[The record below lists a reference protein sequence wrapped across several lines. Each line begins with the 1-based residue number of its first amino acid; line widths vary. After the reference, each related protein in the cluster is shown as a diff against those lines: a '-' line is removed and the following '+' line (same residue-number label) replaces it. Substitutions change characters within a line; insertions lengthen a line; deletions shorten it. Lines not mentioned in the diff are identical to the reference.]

1 MSDSAKLQALKER
14 FEILKDTCLEDTL
27 IQLSVSE
34 NIIAATLN
42 MDVEEG
48 MKMWEYVLTK
58 YYGCEHTVDYHFFT
72 DYVVQHT
79 DDEALKTVFKTNK
92 KIRDYV
98 FLLDPY
104 ESHLDCSYFI
114 CSMVY
119 EEEFELCEELI
130 SLLMRNDNGE
140 NDPQQNLYQVL
151 HTILINTDTK
161 WQISSAGI
169 DFLQKYIPMVKDKI
183 KRADLEV
190 CMIDVVDSV
199 ENGAD
204 KGPMSFS
211 LFTSDEGYKKFMDD
225 RMKKDSYND
234 FMAERETK
242 KTSSGSSSVKKEKQ
256 IDEKTLNEYKKE
268 LDSLIGLDAVKSEID
283 DLTNLIRIQRLRKER
298 GYANVETS
306 QHLVFTGNP
315 GTGKTTVARLVG
327 KIYHALGYL
336 SKGHFVEVDRSG
348 LVAGYV
354 GQTAIK
360 TQEVIKSALGGVLFI
375 DEAYALA
382 VENIENDFGKEA
394 IETILKAMEDNR
406 DDFVVIVAGYDELM
420 HKFINSN
427 PGLKSRFN
435 KYIHFPDY
443 TGIEL
448 YGIFKSLLDKNEYSI
463 AKNADVAIKS
473 ILNQVYDSRD
483 NNFGN
488 GRTVRNYFEQ
498 LIEAH
503 ASRIVKIKNPTETDL
518 ILITIDDVREVFE
531 DSGYEIFESMNDY
544 SEGDKTDQRTWD
556 EPIEE
561 DNEVYI
567 YCGVH
572 FHNNGNIYHYRTDDS
587 TIKIGD
593 EVIVPVGD
601 SGHKRNGTVA
611 SIEYHTRAT
620 IPYPLYKTKTI
631 AGKAEEE
638 Y

>member
-48 MKMWEYVLTK
+48 IKMWEYVLTK

-72 DYVVQHT
+72 DFVVQHT

-140 NDPQQNLYQVL
+140 NDPQQNLHQVL

-204 KGPMSFS
+204 KGPMSFG

-242 KTSSGSSSVKKEKQ
+242 KTSADSSSAKKEKQ
-256 IDEKTLNEYKKE
+256 IDEKSFDEHKKE
-268 LDSLIGLDAVKSEID
+268 LDSLIGLDAVKNEID
-283 DLTNLIRIQRLRKER
+283 DLTNLIRVQRLRKER

-443 TGIEL
+443 NGNEL
-448 YGIFKSLLDKNEYSI
+448 YGIFKSHLDKNEYTI
-463 AKNADVAIKS
+463 AKNADIAIKS

-483 NNFGN
+483 DNFGN

-544 SEGDKTDQRTWD
+544 SEGDKTDPRTWD

-620 IPYPLYKTKTI
+620 IPYPLYKTKAI
-631 AGKAEEE
+631 AGKVEEE
-638 Y
+638 N

>member
-14 FEILKDTCLEDTL
+14 FETLKDTCLGDTH

-34 NIIAATLN
+34 KIIAPTLN

-48 MKMWEYVLTK
+48 MKMWEYVLTN
-58 YYGCEHTVDYHFFT
+58 YYGCKHALDYHFFI

-79 DDEALKTVFKTNK
+79 DNEALKTVFKTNK

-211 LFTSDEGYKKFMDD
+211 LFASDEGYKKFMDD
-225 RMKKDSYND
+225 RLKKHSYDN
-234 FMAERETK
+234 FMAERETRK
-242 KTSSGSSSVKKEKQ
+242 ASADSSSAKKEKQ
-256 IDEKTLNEYKKE
+256 IDEECLCEYKKE

-283 DLTNLIRIQRLRKER
+283 DLTNLIRIQRLRKKR

-375 DEAYALA
+375 DEAYTLA
-382 VENIENDFGKEA
+382 VESENDFGKEA
-394 IETILKAMEDNR
+394 IETVLKAMEDNR
-406 DDFVVIVAGYDELM
+406 DDFVVIVAGYDNLM

-443 TGIEL
+443 KGDEM
-448 YGIFKSLLDKNEYSI
+448 YEIFKSLLDKNEYSI
-463 AKNADVAIKS
+463 SKNADIAIKS
-473 ILNQVYDSRD
+473 ILNQVYDNRD
-483 NNFGN
+483 DNFGN
-488 GRTVRNYFEQ
+488 GRTVRNYFEK
-498 LIEAH
+498 LVEAH
-503 ASRIVKIKNPTETDL
+503 ANRIVKIKNPSETDL
-518 ILITIDDVREVFE
+518 ILITIDDIREVFE
-531 DSGYEIFESMNDY
+531 DSGYEIFESMNDF
-544 SEGDKTDQRTWD
+544 SNSNEIDPRTWD
-556 EPIEE
+556 ETVKEA
-561 DNEVYI
+561 NEVFI

-572 FHNNGNIYHYRTDDS
+572 FHNNGNIYHYRTNDS

-611 SIEYHTRAT
+611 SVEYHTRAT
-620 IPYPLYKTKTI
+620 IPYPLYKTKLI
-631 AGKAEEE
+631 EGKAEEE
-638 Y
+638 K

>member
-119 EEEFELCEELI
+119 EEEFELSEELI
-130 SLLMRNDNGE
+130 SLLMRNNNGE

-242 KTSSGSSSVKKEKQ
+242 KASAGSSSAKEEKQ
-256 IDEKTLNEYKKE
+256 INEKSLDEYKKE
-268 LDSLIGLDAVKSEID
+268 LDSLIGLDAVKNEID

-443 TGIEL
+443 TGNEM

-531 DSGYEIFESMNDY
+531 YSGYEIFESMNDY
-544 SEGDKTDQRTWD
+544 SENDETDPRTWD
-556 EPIEE
+556 EPIEDDE
-561 DNEVYI
+561 EVFV

-572 FHNNGNIYHYRTDDS
+572 FHNNGNIYHYRTDDN

-593 EVIVPVGD
+593 EVLVPVGN
-601 SGHKRNGTVA
+601 STKLKTGTVA

-620 IPYPLYKTKTI
+620 IPYPLYKTKAI
-631 AGKAEEE
+631 AGKVEEE
-638 Y
+638 N